1 MIKRKAEKKVTRE
14 YSYWDHYHKMIDLC
28 YDGNPEILNRINN
41 CDDKI
46 QKHYYLANIPEKY
59 FEFEFKEI
67 EKTLIEHA
75 GNELAINNLK
85 KYLDSLPNAAQ
96 KGIGLYLH
104 GPHGVA
110 KTTLAIIILKKA
122 ISQLFKCY
130 FIKSAEM
137 VDTIKAGWKNE
148 SIKDF
153 LDYITNN
160 VDFLIIDDLNRLL
173 KVNDE
178 SEKMYIDKIFTKRD
192 DMNLPTIITSNQ
204 SIEENKIQ
212 LGEALYSNFKE
223 RLIEVK
229 IMGSDYRNEIGTK
242 LLKELD

>member
-1 MIKRKAEKKVTRE
+1 MIKRKTEKKVTRE
-14 YSYWDHYHKMIDLC
+14 YSYWDHYHKLIDLC
-28 YDGNPEILNRINN
+28 YDGNPEILNRMNN
-41 CDDKI
+41 CDDKVL
-46 QKHYYLANIPEKY
+46 KHFYLANIPEKF
-59 FEFEFKEI
+59 FEFELEQI
-67 EKTLIEHA
+67 C
-75 GNELAINNLK
+75 GNLGKDNGIKIQTIK
-85 KYLDSLPNAAQ
+85 KYFDSLPNAAK

-110 KTTLAIIILKKA
+110 KTTLTVIILKKA

-130 FIKSAEM
+130 FIKSAEI

-153 LDYITNN
+153 LDYVTNN
-160 VDFLIIDDLNRLL
+160 VDFLVIDDLNRLL

-192 DMNLPTIITSNQ
+192 DMNLSTIITSNQ
-204 SIEENKIQ
+204 SIEENKES

-223 RLIEVK
+223 RLIEIELTGDDFRNK
-229 IMGSDYRNEIGTK
+229 IGIDLIKK
-242 LLKELD
+242 LD